1 MAFPA
6 ARPVTYDADLY
17 WDEVDAEWNSDRLTQ
32 PGSYTEY
39 VMVISEEGE
48 IYFRA
53 VT

>member
-1 MAFPA
+1 MAFPED
-6 ARPVTYDADLY
+6 RPGTYDPDLY
-17 WDEVDAEWNSDRLTQ
+17 WDEIDDEWNSDRLTQ

-39 VMVISEEGE
+39 MVTISEEGE